1 MTDGDAQSSSS
12 AGHVSMAPRRSLFFK
27 YFATL
32 FVAAVVPLILGAAV
46 EASFGY
52 RDQRRQISA
61 VLQADARAASDRIEA
76 FTDGIRDQLGWM
88 VQFPWSP
95 GDDVQHKIDAL
106 RLLQQVPAIVSV
118 AVLDETGTER
128 VFVSRLHLNRTGRGI
143 DMSADPAVVGAR
155 ASKVWY
161 GPVQYQQDSEPYM
174 RIAVAGS
181 LPAAG
186 IVIAEVNLKLIWDV
200 IEAIRIGETGYAIVV
215 DDSGHLIAHPDIS
228 LVLRGRASSGSFG
241 RIKHLLGAASG
252 AAVITG
258 DRGKPVVAL
267 SVHAADVGWTV
278 IAMQPV
284 LEAFASIRAA
294 LWRSLILIALG
305 VLIALALAYWRA
317 HRMSGP
323 IKQLEEGVER
333 IRTGQFEH
341 RIKIF
346 SGDELQ
352 QLALRFNEMASELAI
367 SQQKSARIER
377 LKQFLPSQ
385 VAELVEHSH
394 ELLEGQR
401 REVAVIFGDLRG
413 FTAFSTR
420 NEPDVIMAVL
430 REYYEAV
437 GAVTTRHEATLVG
450 FAGDGVMLLVNA
462 PVACEQ
468 PASQAVRLAIDLQVA
483 VQSIAS
489 KWCAAGHAIGFGVGV
504 AMGPATVGT
513 VGYNGRLDYTAMGG
527 VVNLASRLCNLAK
540 DAQILADPT
549 IAGGVKHSIPLVS
562 LGRRSIKGY
571 DEALEIFAVAN
582 ADLPLKPEGSGLR
595 RREKE
600 PQTS

>member
-1 MTDGDAQSSSS
+1 MTDGAAQSSSR
-12 AGHVSMAPRRSLFFK
+12 AMPPRRSLFCK

-88 VQFPWSP
+88 VQLPWSA

-118 AVLDETGTER
+118 SLLDETGTER

-143 DMSADPAVVGAR
+143 DMSADPAVLGAR
-155 ASKVWY
+155 ANKVWY
-161 GPVQYQQDSEPYM
+161 GPVQYQRDSEPYM

-186 IVIAEVNLKLIWDV
+186 VAIAEVNLKLIWDV
-200 IEAIRIGETGYAIVV
+200 ISAIRIGETGYAIVV

-228 LVLRGRASSGSFG
+228 LVLRGRASSGSFS
-241 RIKHLLGAASG
+241 RIKQLVGAASG

-258 DRGKPVVAL
+258 DQGKPVVAL

-284 LEAFASIRAA
+284 SEAFASIRAA
-294 LWRSLILIALG
+294 LWRSSILIAFG
-305 VLIALALAYWRA
+305 ILIALALAYWRA

-420 NEPDVIMAVL
+420 NEPDVIMAVM

-437 GAVTTRHEATLVG
+437 GTVTTRHEATLIG
-450 FAGDGVMLLVNA
+450 FDGDGVMLLVNA

-468 PASQAVRLAIDLQVA
+468 PATQAVRLAIDLQMT

-489 KWCAAGHAIGFGVGV
+489 KWCDAGHAIGFGVGV

-513 VGYNGRLDYTAMGG
+513 VGYNGRLDYTAMGA

-549 IAGGVKHSIPLVS
+549 IAGRVRDSIPLAS
-562 LGRRSIKGY
+562 LGQRAIKGY
-571 DEALEIFAVAN
+571 DQALEVFAVAQ
-582 ADLPLKPEGSGLR
+582 ADLPVKPPGSGPR

-600 PQTS
+600 PQTH

>member
-1 MTDGDAQSSSS
+1 
-12 AGHVSMAPRRSLFFK
+12 
-27 YFATL
+27 L

-88 VQFPWSP
+88 VQLPWSA
-95 GDDVQHKIDAL
+95 GDDAQHKIDAL

-118 AVLDETGTER
+118 SLLDEAGTER

-143 DMSADPAVVGAR
+143 DMSTDPAVLGAR
-155 ASKVWY
+155 ANKVWY
-161 GPVQYQQDSEPYM
+161 GPVQYQRDSEPYM

-186 IVIAEVNLKLIWDV
+186 VAIAEVNLKLIWDV
-200 IEAIRIGETGYAIVV
+200 IAAIRIGGTGYAIVV
-215 DDSGHLIAHPDIS
+215 DDPGHLIAHPDIS

-241 RIKHLLGAASG
+241 RIKHLVGAASA

-258 DRGKPVVAL
+258 DKGKPVVAL
-267 SVHAADVGWTV
+267 SVQAADVGWTV

-284 LEAFASIRAA
+284 SEAFASIRAA
-294 LWRSLILIALG
+294 LWRSSILIVFG

-323 IKQLEEGVER
+323 IKQLEDGVER

-413 FTAFSTR
+413 FTAFSSR
-420 NEPDVIMAVL
+420 NEPDVIMAVM

-437 GAVTTRHEATLVG
+437 GAVTTRHEATLIG
-450 FAGDGVMLLVNA
+450 FDGDGVMLLVNA

-468 PASQAVRLAIDLQVA
+468 PATQAVRLAIDLQMT
-483 VQSIAS
+483 VQSIAG
-489 KWCAAGHAIGFGVGV
+489 KWCDAGHAIGFGVGV

-513 VGYNGRLDYTAMGG
+513 VGYNGRLDYTAIGA

-549 IAGGVKHSIPLVS
+549 IAGRVRDSIPLAS
-562 LGRRSIKGY
+562 LGQRNIKGY
-571 DEALEIFAVAN
+571 DQALEVFAVAP
-582 ADLPLKPEGSGLR
+582 ADLPLKAPGSGQR

-600 PQTS
+600 PQDH

>member
-1 MTDGDAQSSSS
+1 MTDGAAQSSSCT
-12 AGHVSMAPRRSLFFK
+12 MPPRRSLFCK

-61 VLQADARAASDRIEA
+61 VLQADARAASDRIEG

-88 VQFPWSP
+88 VQLPWSG
-95 GDDVQHKIDAL
+95 GDDAQHKIDAL

-118 AVLDETGTER
+118 SLLDETGTER
-128 VFVSRLHLNRTGRGI
+128 VFVSRLLLNRTGRGI
-143 DMSADPAVVGAR
+143 DMSTDPAVQGAR
-155 ASKVWY
+155 ANKVWY
-161 GPVQYQQDSEPYM
+161 GPVQYQRDSEPYM

-186 IVIAEVNLKLIWDV
+186 VAIAEVNLKLIWDV
-200 IEAIRIGETGYAIVV
+200 IAAIRIGETGYAIVV

-241 RIKHLLGAASG
+241 RIKHLVGATSG

-267 SVHAADVGWTV
+267 SVQAADVGWTV
-278 IAMQPV
+278 IAMQPAS
-284 LEAFASIRAA
+284 EAFASIRAA
-294 LWRSLILIALG
+294 LWRSSILIAFG

-420 NEPDVIMAVL
+420 NEPDVIMAVM
-430 REYYEAV
+430 REYYAAV
-437 GAVTTRHEATLVG
+437 GAVTTRHEATLIG
-450 FAGDGVMLLVNA
+450 FDGDGVMLLVNA
-462 PVACEQ
+462 PIACEQ
-468 PASQAVRLAIDLQVA
+468 PATQAVRLAIDLQMT
-483 VQSIAS
+483 VQSLAG
-489 KWCAAGHAIGFGVGV
+489 KWCDAGHAIGFGVGV

-513 VGYNGRLDYTAMGG
+513 VGYNGRLDYTAMGA

-549 IAGGVKHSIPLVS
+549 IAGRVRDSVPLAS
-562 LGRRSIKGY
+562 LGQRNIKGY
-571 DEALEIFAVAN
+571 DQALEVFAVSP
-582 ADLPLKPEGSGLR
+582 ADLPSKPPGSGQR

-600 PQTS
+600 AQDH

>member
-1 MTDGDAQSSSS
+1 MTDGAAQPSSCT
-12 AGHVSMAPRRSLFFK
+12 MPPRRSLFCK

-61 VLQADARAASDRIEA
+61 VLQADARSASDRIEA
-76 FTDGIRDQLGWM
+76 FSEGIRDQLGWM
-88 VQFPWSP
+88 VQLPWAAG
-95 GDDVQHKIDAL
+95 GDAQHKIDAL

-118 AVLDETGTER
+118 SLLDETGTER

-143 DMSADPAVVGAR
+143 DMSADPAVLGAR
-155 ASKVWY
+155 ANKVWY
-161 GPVQYQQDSEPYM
+161 GPVQYQRDSEPYM

-181 LPAAG
+181 LPEAG
-186 IVIAEVNLKLIWDV
+186 VAIAEVNLKLIWDV
-200 IEAIRIGETGYAIVV
+200 IAAIRIGETGYAIVV
-215 DDSGHLIAHPDIS
+215 DNSGHLIAHPDIS

-241 RIKHLLGAASG
+241 RIKHLVGAANG

-258 DRGKPVVAL
+258 DQGNPVVAL
-267 SVHAADVGWTV
+267 SVQAADVGWTV
-278 IAMQPV
+278 IAMLPTS
-284 LEAFASIRAA
+284 EAFASIRAA
-294 LWRSLILIALG
+294 LWRSSILIAFG

-352 QLALRFNEMASELAI
+352 QLALRFNEMASELAV

-420 NEPDVIMAVL
+420 NEPDVIMAVM

-437 GAVTTRHEATLVG
+437 GAVTTRHEATLIG
-450 FAGDGVMLLVNA
+450 FDGDGVMLLVNA
-462 PVACEQ
+462 PIACEQ
-468 PASQAVRLAIDLQVA
+468 PATQAVRLAIDLQMT
-483 VQSIAS
+483 VQSLAG
-489 KWCAAGHAIGFGVGV
+489 KWCDAGHAIGFGVGV

-513 VGYNGRLDYTAMGG
+513 VGYNGRLDYTAMGA

-549 IAGGVKHSIPLVS
+549 IAGRVSNGVRLAS
-562 LGRRSIKGY
+562 LGQRTIKGY
-571 DEALEIFAVAN
+571 DQALEVFAIAP
-582 ADLPLKPEGSGLR
+582 ADLPSKLPGPAQR

-600 PQTS
+600 PQDH

>member
-1 MTDGDAQSSSS
+1 MTDGAAQSSSCT
-12 AGHVSMAPRRSLFFK
+12 MPPRRSLFCK

-88 VQFPWSP
+88 VQLPWSA
-95 GDDVQHKIDAL
+95 GDDAQHKIDAL

-118 AVLDETGTER
+118 SLLDEAGTER
-128 VFVSRLHLNRTGRGI
+128 IFVSRLHLNRTGRGI
-143 DMSADPAVVGAR
+143 DMSADPAVLGAR
-155 ASKVWY
+155 ANKVWY
-161 GPVQYQQDSEPYM
+161 GPVQYQRDSEPYM

-186 IVIAEVNLKLIWDV
+186 VVIAEVNLKLIWDV
-200 IEAIRIGETGYAIVV
+200 IAAIRIGETGYAIVV

-241 RIKHLLGAASG
+241 RIKHLVGAASG

-258 DRGKPVVAL
+258 DQGNPVVAL
-267 SVHAADVGWTV
+267 SVQAADVGWTV
-278 IAMQPV
+278 IAMQPAS
-284 LEAFASIRAA
+284 EAFASIRAA
-294 LWRSLILIALG
+294 LWRSSILIAFG
-305 VLIALALAYWRA
+305 VLVALALAYWRA

-420 NEPDVIMAVL
+420 NEPDVIMAVM

-437 GAVTTRHEATLVG
+437 GAVTTRHEATLIG
-450 FAGDGVMLLVNA
+450 FDGDGVMLLVNA

-468 PASQAVRLAIDLQVA
+468 PATQAVRLAIDLQMT
-483 VQSIAS
+483 VQSLAG
-489 KWCAAGHAIGFGVGV
+489 KWCDAGHAIGFGVGV

-513 VGYNGRLDYTAMGG
+513 VGYNGRLDYTAMGA

-549 IAGGVKHSIPLVS
+549 IAERVRDSVPLAS
-562 LGRRSIKGY
+562 LGQRNIKGY
-571 DEALEIFAVAN
+571 DQALEVFAVAP
-582 ADLPLKPEGSGLR
+582 ADLPLKPPGSGQR

-600 PQTS
+600 PQGH

>member
-1 MTDGDAQSSSS
+1 MTDGAAQSSSCTTP
-12 AGHVSMAPRRSLFFK
+12 PRRSLFCK
-27 YFATL
+27 YLATL
-32 FVAAVVPLILGAAV
+32 FVAAVVPLILGAAI

-88 VQFPWSP
+88 VQLPWSA
-95 GDDVQHKIDAL
+95 GDDAQHKTDAL

-118 AVLDETGTER
+118 SLLDETGTER
-128 VFVSRLHLNRTGRGI
+128 VFVSRLLLNRTGRGI
-143 DMSADPAVVGAR
+143 DMSTDPAVLGAR
-155 ASKVWY
+155 ANKVWY
-161 GPVQYQQDSEPYM
+161 GPVQYKRDSEPYM

-186 IVIAEVNLKLIWDV
+186 VAIAEVNLKLIWDV
-200 IEAIRIGETGYAIVV
+200 IAAIRIGETGYAIVV

-228 LVLRGRASSGSFG
+228 LVLRGRASSGSFS
-241 RIKHLLGAASG
+241 RIKHLVGAASG
-252 AAVITG
+252 AAVIKG
-258 DRGKPVVAL
+258 DQGKPVVAL
-267 SVHAADVGWTV
+267 SVQAADVGWTV

-284 LEAFASIRAA
+284 SEAFASIRAA
-294 LWRSLILIALG
+294 LWRSSILIAFG

-420 NEPDVIMAVL
+420 NEPDVIMAVM

-437 GAVTTRHEATLVG
+437 GAVTTRHEATLIG
-450 FAGDGVMLLVNA
+450 FDGDGVMLLVNA

-468 PASQAVRLAIDLQVA
+468 PATQAVRLAIDLQMT
-483 VQSIAS
+483 VQSLAG
-489 KWCAAGHAIGFGVGV
+489 KWYDSGHAIGFGVGV
-504 AMGPATVGT
+504 AMGAATVGT
-513 VGYNGRLDYTAMGG
+513 VGYNGRLDYTAMGA

-549 IAGGVKHSIPLVS
+549 IAGRVRDSVPLAS
-562 LGRRSIKGY
+562 LGQRNIKGY
-571 DEALEIFAVAN
+571 DQALEVFAVAP
-582 ADLPLKPEGSGLR
+582 ADLPSKPPGSGQR

-600 PQTS
+600 PQDH

>member
-1 MTDGDAQSSSS
+1 MP
-12 AGHVSMAPRRSLFFK
+12 PRRSLFCK

-88 VQFPWSP
+88 VQLPWSA
-95 GDDVQHKIDAL
+95 GDDAQHKIDAL

-118 AVLDETGTER
+118 SLLDEAGTER

-143 DMSADPAVVGAR
+143 DMSTDPAVLGAR
-155 ASKVWY
+155 ANKVWY
-161 GPVQYQQDSEPYM
+161 GPVQYQRDSEPYM
-174 RIAVAGS
+174 RIAVAGN

-186 IVIAEVNLKLIWDV
+186 VAIAEVNLKLIWDV
-200 IEAIRIGETGYAIVV
+200 IAAIRIGETGYAIVV

-241 RIKHLLGAASG
+241 RIKHLVGAASA

-258 DRGKPVVAL
+258 DQGKPVVAL
-267 SVHAADVGWTV
+267 SVQAADVGWTV

-284 LEAFASIRAA
+284 SEAFASIRAA
-294 LWRSLILIALG
+294 LWRSSILIVFG

-323 IKQLEEGVER
+323 IKQLEDGVER

-413 FTAFSTR
+413 FTAFSSR
-420 NEPDVIMAVL
+420 NEPDVIMAVM

-437 GAVTTRHEATLVG
+437 GAVTTRHEATLIG
-450 FAGDGVMLLVNA
+450 FDGDGVMLLVNA

-468 PASQAVRLAIDLQVA
+468 PATQAVRLAIDLQMT
-483 VQSIAS
+483 VQSIAG
-489 KWCAAGHAIGFGVGV
+489 KWCDAGHAIGFGVGV

-513 VGYNGRLDYTAMGG
+513 VGYNGRLDYTAIGA

-549 IAGGVKHSIPLVS
+549 IAGRVRDSIPLAS
-562 LGRRSIKGY
+562 LGQRNIKGY
-571 DEALEIFAVAN
+571 DQALEVFAVAP
-582 ADLPLKPEGSGLR
+582 ADLPLKAPGSGQR

-600 PQTS
+600 PQDH